1 LGRAVVESFSTTAGG
16 FLEVAAMEALLST
29 LGRGEN
35 DQHTLHRC
43 FAPCASDA
51 ALREE
56 LVRIAHV
63 RNFSSGETIVGE
75 GEESGLVGTVL
86 SGVLRV
92 QKTMSDG
99 RQQIVGLLFAPS
111 LFGRVFSQ
119 ISPVAIEAASDCRL
133 CCFSR
138 AAFETFLAR
147 HPAVEHDVMLAVLDE
162 LDAAQE
168 WMLLLGCQAVQERVA
183 SFLLMLLRQSDL
195 AAECA
200 ASRRRR
206 MVNVP
211 VSRHDMAVYLGTT
224 AETISRTIQDL
235 ARRGVLRI
243 INPQRFEVLDEARL
257 VFLSGRASAQP
268 DDRQHEPRRRS
279 A

>member
-1 LGRAVVESFSTTAGG
+1 
-16 FLEVAAMEALLST
+16 MEALLST
-29 LGRGEN
+29 IGRSES
-35 DQHTLHRC
+35 DQHRLHRC
-43 FAPCASDA
+43 FVRCASDA

-56 LVRIAHV
+56 LIRIAHV
-63 RNFSSGETIVGE
+63 RNFSAGETIVGE

-92 QKTMSDG
+92 QKTMPDG
-99 RQQIVGLLFAPS
+99 RQQIVGLLFAPN

-119 ISPVAIEAASDCRL
+119 ISPVAIEAATDCRL

-138 AAFETFLAR
+138 PAFEAFLAR

-168 WMLLLGCQAVQERVA
+168 WMLLLGCQSVQERVA
-183 SFLLMLLRQSDL
+183 SFLLTLLRPAD
-195 AAECA
+195 AEG
-200 ASRRRR
+200 RTGPRKRR
-206 MVNVP
+206 MVSVP
-211 VSRHDMAVYLGTT
+211 ISRHDMAVYLGTT

-257 VFLSGRASAQP
+257 GYLSGRASAP
-268 DDRQHEPRRRS
+268 ADDRLEEPRRRS

>member
-1 LGRAVVESFSTTAGG
+1 MFFQEDRRLV
-16 FLEVAAMEALLST
+16 EVAAMEALLST
-29 LGRGEN
+29 TWLGEN

-63 RNFSSGETIVGE
+63 RNYSAGETVVGE

-92 QKTMSDG
+92 QKTMPDG

-119 ISPVAIEAASDCRL
+119 TSPVAIEAATDCRL

-168 WMLLLGCQAVQERVA
+168 WMVLLGCQSVQERVA
-183 SFLLMLLRQSDL
+183 SFLLLLQRQAR
-195 AAECA
+195 AAGG
-200 ASRRRR
+200 SGPRRPR
-206 MVNVP
+206 MVSVP
-211 VSRHDMAVYLGTT
+211 ISRHDMAVYLGTT
-224 AETISRTIQDL
+224 AETISRTIQDF

-243 INPQRFEVLDEARL
+243 INPQRFELLDEARL
-257 VFLSGRASAQP
+257 ASLSGRASVPADERLQ
-268 DDRQHEPRRRS
+268 ESRRKT

>member
-1 LGRAVVESFSTTAGG
+1 
-16 FLEVAAMEALLST
+16 MEALLST
-29 LGRGEN
+29 VGRSEGE
-35 DQHTLHRC
+35 QHTLHRC
-43 FAPCASDA
+43 FVRCADDL

-56 LVRIAHV
+56 LIRIAHI
-63 RNFSSGETIVGE
+63 RSFSAGETIVGE

-92 QKTMSDG
+92 QKTMLDG

-119 ISPVAIEAASDCRL
+119 ISPVAIEAATDCRL

-147 HPAVEHDVMLAVLDE
+147 HPAIEHDVMLAILDE

-183 SFLLMLLRQSDL
+183 SFLVMLMDQADAARGAPRRQ
-195 AAECA
+195 
-200 ASRRRR
+200 RT
-206 MVNVP
+206 VNVP
-211 VSRHDMAVYLGTT
+211 ISRHDMAVYLGTT
-224 AETISRTIQDL
+224 AETISRTIQDF

-243 INPQRFEVLDEARL
+243 INPQRFEVLDPARL
-257 VFLSGRASAQP
+257 TQLSGRPSAA
-268 DDRQHEPRRRS
+268 DDRLPELRRR

>member
-1 LGRAVVESFSTTAGG
+1 
-16 FLEVAAMEALLST
+16 MEALLST
-29 LGRGEN
+29 MGRSDS
-35 DQHTLHRC
+35 DQNTLHRC
-43 FAPCASDA
+43 FAPCAGNA
-51 ALREE
+51 ALRDD
-56 LVRIAHV
+56 LIRIAHV
-63 RNFSSGETIVGE
+63 RNFAAGETVVGE

-119 ISPVAIEAASDCRL
+119 ISPVAIEAAADCRL

-183 SFLLMLLRQSDL
+183 SFLLMLLRQAD
-195 AAECA
+195 AAGP
-200 ASRRRR
+200 RRLR
-206 MVNVP
+206 MVSVP
-211 VSRHDMAVYLGTT
+211 ISRHDMAVYLGTT

-257 VFLSGRASAQP
+257 TFLSGKDSGP
-268 DDRQHEPRRRS
+268 GDLHEPRRKS

>member
-1 LGRAVVESFSTTAGG
+1 MES
-16 FLEVAAMEALLST
+16 LLSAI
-29 LGRGEN
+29 GRGED

-43 FAPCASDA
+43 FVRCASDA
-51 ALREE
+51 TLREE
-56 LVRIAHV
+56 LVRIAHI
-63 RNFSSGETIVGE
+63 RSFAAGETIVGE

-92 QKTMSDG
+92 QKTMHDG

-119 ISPVAIEAASDCRL
+119 VSPVAIEAATDCRL

-138 AAFETFLAR
+138 AAFESFLAR

-162 LDAAQE
+162 LDAAQD

-183 SFLLMLLRQSDL
+183 SFLLMLLRQTD
-195 AAECA
+195 AAA
-200 ASRRRR
+200 HAVPRKLR
-206 MVNVP
+206 MVSVP
-211 VSRHDMAVYLGTT
+211 ISRHDMAIYLGTT

-243 INPQRFEVLDEARL
+243 INPQRFEVLDEVRL
-257 VFLSGRASAQP
+257 TFLSGRAAGP
-268 DDRQHEPRRRS
+268 GELHEPRRRS

>member
-1 LGRAVVESFSTTAGG
+1 
-16 FLEVAAMEALLST
+16 MEAFLSMIARSEYEPQA
-29 LGRGEN
+29 LN
-35 DQHTLHRC
+35 RC
-43 FAPCASDA
+43 FARCSNDET
-51 ALREE
+51 LREE
-56 LVRIAHV
+56 LIRIAHM
-63 RNFSSGETIVGE
+63 RNFSAGETIVGE

-92 QKTMSDG
+92 QKTMPDG
-99 RQQIVGLLFAPS
+99 RQQIVGLLFSPN

-119 ISPVAIEAASDCRL
+119 TSPVAIEAATDCRL

-138 AAFETFLAR
+138 AAFETFLTR

-168 WMLLLGCQAVQERVA
+168 WMVLLGCQAVQERVA
-183 SFLLMLLRQSDL
+183 SFLLMLIDRAD
-195 AAECA
+195 AAA
-200 ASRRRR
+200 GGAVRRKR
-206 MVNVP
+206 MVDVP
-211 VSRHDMAVYLGTT
+211 ISRHDMAVYLGTT

-257 VFLSGRASAQP
+257 SFLSGKDTGP
-268 DDRQHEPRRRS
+268 GNLHEPRRKS